1 MITHPNIK
9 AELDRNLL
17 LKELMPLIY
26 LSIVSVLIW
35 RYINQLVHS
44 LISIIVELEYKF
56 HQILKEIFTYFKVN
70 YTDLYPLFSI
80 NDDNDGIEDDELYL
94 SLSRP
99 LYLRNYQRKSFIK
112 EVEEVVRNFKP

>member
-1 MITHPNIK
+1 M
-9 AELDRNLL
+9 R
-17 LKELMPLIY
+17 LIY

-56 HQILKEIFTYFKVN
+56 QQILKEIFTYFKVN
-70 YTDLYPLFSI
+70 YPDLYPLFSL
-80 NDDNDGIEDDELYL
+80 NDDNGGVEDDELYL